1 MYIYIYIHV
10 IWRTSWTTRQSR
22 VGHHVFCKKKTLK
35 VDRLTKILGFFL
47 PSCQIFDQF
56 VDIRPWYSQ
65 GIMDYLHFPEM
76 AEMSGMAPWRSEYG
90 FFLPKHRGG
99 LGYPKWVGNSMLAT
113 SRDKWSIGRPQ
124 QGQWTM
130 KINILPF
137 TVSLFAVSMVSR
149 DSYWIEDVVE
159 CLGKRGDTSN

>member
-1 MYIYIYIHV
+1 MC
-10 IWRTSWTTRQSR
+10 
-22 VGHHVFCKKKTLK
+22 FANKKTLK

-90 FFLPKHRGG
+90 FF
-99 LGYPKWVGNSMLAT
+99 
-113 SRDKWSIGRPQ
+113 
-124 QGQWTM
+124 
-130 KINILPF
+130 F
-137 TVSLFAVSMVSR
+137 TQAPGWPGVS
-149 DSYWIEDVVE
+149 
-159 CLGKRGDTSN
+159 